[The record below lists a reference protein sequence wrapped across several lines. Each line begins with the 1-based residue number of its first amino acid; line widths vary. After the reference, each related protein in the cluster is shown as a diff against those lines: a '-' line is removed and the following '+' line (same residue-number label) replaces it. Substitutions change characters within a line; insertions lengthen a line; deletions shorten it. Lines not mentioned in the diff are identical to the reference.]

1 MTADPEIMV
10 ADSRAA
16 APAIAAQP
24 SSALVGPEPPRVS
37 AWREFLTRWTPEYA
51 SHAKIVNGSIIL
63 LIGSIVVSLA
73 NFGYNIGVARMLG
86 PSDFSHAAAAVTIL
100 MLISAI
106 TLAFQLVCTKLIA
119 RAEAV
124 EAKAAVFQHLMK
136 RAWIIGVGLGVF
148 MLLTDSVLT
157 AYLRLSSPWIIILLA
172 VGLTIYVPLGVKRG
186 GLQGT
191 CRFRGLAVNMG
202 AEAITKFAGAL
213 VLIVMGFGVL
223 GAVAAISASVILA
236 FWLPDK
242 ATELRGPAI
251 AGPAGHVG
259 EGRQAIVFFVGQVII
274 SNIDILM
281 VKHFFS
287 PDNAG
292 LYAAI
297 ALVGR
302 LLYFAAWSVVS
313 AMFPV
318 SAENKEDNHS
328 GSLLAV
334 PLLLVM
340 AMSAIFVALLAYFPT
355 LVFQSLFG
363 AHFHSAVGD
372 LNLLLSMNAAAT
384 GVYAIAVVLITYE
397 MSRSIANTG
406 WLQLVVSGLIVLGIT
421 WFHSTL
427 LEVIVVQ
434 QVLRVVLLIAVA
446 LPFVKVWATAGG
458 GVHEEATARY

>member
-1 MTADPEIMV
+1 MSANDTMV
-10 ADSRAA
+10 A
-16 APAIAAQP
+16 APASAAATP
-24 SSALVGPEPPRVS
+24 APRSVK
-37 AWREFLTRWTPEYA
+37 REFLARWVPEYA
-51 SHAKIVNGSIIL
+51 SHARILNGSIIL
-63 LIGSIVVSLA
+63 LVGSIVVSLA

-119 RAEAV
+119 RAETV
-124 EAKAAVFQHLMK
+124 EAKAAVYQHLRK
-136 RAWIIGVGLGVF
+136 RAWVIGVGLGVF
-148 MLLTDSVLT
+148 MLLTAGVLT
-157 AYLRLSSPWIIILLA
+157 TYLRLSSPWVIILLA

-191 CRFRGLAVNMG
+191 CRFRGLAWNMA
-202 AEAITKFAGAL
+202 AEAIIKFAGAL
-213 VLIVMGFGVL
+213 VLIAMGFGVL
-223 GAVAAISASVILA
+223 GAVAAISASVIFA
-236 FWLPDK
+236 FALPDQ
-242 ATELRGPAI
+242 ARELRGPAV
-251 AGPAGHVG
+251 AGTSEHVG

-281 VKHFFS
+281 VKHFFR
-287 PDNAG
+287 PEDAG

-302 LLYFAAWSVVS
+302 LLYFGAWSVVS

-318 SAENKEDNHS
+318 SAEKKEPGSS
-328 GSLLAV
+328 GSLLAL
-334 PLLLVM
+334 PLLLVT
-340 AMSAIFVALLAYFPT
+340 AMSVVFVLVLALFPT

-363 AHFHSAVGD
+363 SHFHSAVGD

-397 MSRSIANTG
+397 MSRCIANTG

-421 WFHSTL
+421 MFHSTL

-434 QVLRVVLLIAVA
+434 QVLRIVLLIAVA
-446 LPFVKVWATAGG
+446 LPFVKLWATAGG
-458 GVHEEATARY
+458 GVHAEATARY

>member
-1 MTADPEIMV
+1 MSVTPDITVET
-10 ADSRAA
+10 
-16 APAIAAQP
+16 PA
-24 SSALVGPEPPRVS
+24 RTS
-37 AWREFLTRWTPEYA
+37 AWRELLARYTPEY
-51 SHAKIVNGSIIL
+51 STHAKILNGSIIL
-63 LIGSIVVSLA
+63 LIGSIAVSLA

-119 RAEAV
+119 KADAV
-124 EAKAAVFQHLMK
+124 EAKAAVYQHLMK
-136 RAWIIGVGLGVF
+136 RAWVIGVGLGIF
-148 MLLTDSVLT
+148 MLLTAGVLT
-157 AYLRLSSPWIIILLA
+157 TYLRLSSPWVIILLA
-172 VGLTIYVPLGVKRG
+172 IGLTIYVPLGVKRG

-191 CRFRGLAVNMG
+191 CRFRGLAWNM
-202 AEAITKFAGAL
+202 AIEAIVKFAGAL
-213 VLIVMGFGVL
+213 VLIAMGFGVL
-223 GAVAAISASVILA
+223 GAVAAISASVIFA
-236 FWLPDK
+236 FVLPDS
-242 ATELRGPAI
+242 ARELRGPAV
-251 AGPAGHVG
+251 AGASENVG
-259 EGRQAIVFFVGQVII
+259 EGRQAIVFFIGQVII

-287 PDNAG
+287 PNDAG

-302 LLYFAAWSVVS
+302 LLYFGSWSVVS

-318 SAENKEDNHS
+318 SAEKKEANGS
-328 GSLLAV
+328 GTLLAV
-334 PLLLVM
+334 PLLLVT
-340 AMSAIFVALLAYFPT
+340 AMSVVFVLLLAAFPK

-363 AHFHSAVGD
+363 AHFQSDIGG

-397 MSRSIANTG
+397 MSRRIANTG
-406 WLQLVVSGLIVLGIT
+406 WLQLVVSGLIVLGIS

>member
-1 MTADPEIMV
+1 MSVEPDIMV
-10 ADSRAA
+10 VSAPRA
-16 APAIAAQP
+16 
-24 SSALVGPEPPRVS
+24 R
-37 AWREFLTRWTPEYA
+37 AWREFLTRWAPQYA
-51 SHAKIVNGSIIL
+51 SHAKILNGSIIL
-63 LIGSIVVSLA
+63 LIGSFIVSLA

-106 TLAFQLVCTKLIA
+106 TLAFQLVCTKLVA
-119 RAEAV
+119 RAATI
-124 EAKAAVFQHLMK
+124 EAKAAVYQHL
-136 RAWIIGVGLGVF
+136 RRRSWVIGVGLGVF
-148 MLLTDSVLT
+148 MVLAAGILTS
-157 AYLRLSSPWIIILLA
+157 YLRLSSPWIIILLA
-172 VGLTIYVPLGVKRG
+172 IGLTIYVPLGVKRG

-202 AEAITKFAGAL
+202 AEAVTKFIGAL
-213 VLIVMGFGVL
+213 ILIAMGFGVL

-236 FWLPDK
+236 FCLPDK
-242 ATELRGPAI
+242 ASELRGPAV
-251 AGPAGHVG
+251 AGPAEHMG

-281 VKHFFS
+281 VKHFFR
-287 PDNAG
+287 PDDAG

-318 SAENKEDNHS
+318 SAERKENSNS
-328 GSLLAV
+328 GALLAV
-334 PLLLVM
+334 PLLLVT
-340 AMSAIFVALLAYFPT
+340 AMSTVFVLLLAAFPK

-397 MSRSIANTG
+397 MSQRIANTG

-434 QVLRVVLLIAVA
+434 QVLRVLLLIAVA
-446 LPFVKVWATAGG
+446 LPFIKVWATAFGR
-458 GVHEEATARY
+458 VHEEVAARY

>member
-1 MTADPEIMV
+1 MSANPDTLV
-10 ADSRAA
+10 AEPHPDAPTTGAVGTEEPSRT
-16 APAIAAQP
+16 
-24 SSALVGPEPPRVS
+24 R
-37 AWREFLTRWTPEYA
+37 AWREFLTRWMPEYA
-51 SHAKIVNGSIIL
+51 THAKILNGSIIL
-63 LIGSIVVSLA
+63 LIGSFVVSLA

-136 RAWIIGVGLGVF
+136 RAWVIGIF
-148 MLLTDSVLT
+148 MLLAASLLT
-157 AYLRLSSPWIIILLA
+157 SYLRLSSPWIIILLA
-172 VGLTIYVPLGVKRG
+172 IGLTIYVPLGVKRG

-191 CRFRGLAVNMG
+191 CRFRGLAWNMA

-213 VLIVMGFGVL
+213 VLIAMGFGVL

-236 FWLPDK
+236 FSLPDR
-242 ATELRGPAI
+242 ARELRGPAI

-281 VKHFFS
+281 VKHFFR
-287 PDNAG
+287 PDDAG

-302 LLYFAAWSVVS
+302 LLYFAGWSVVS

-318 SAENKEDNHS
+318 SAEKKEASNS

-334 PLLLVM
+334 PLLLVTG
-340 AMSAIFVALLAYFPT
+340 MSVVFVALLAAFPT

>member
-1 MTADPEIMV
+1 MTAHPEMVV
-10 ADSRAA
+10 AD
-16 APAIAAQP
+16 
-24 SSALVGPEPPRVS
+24 PPRVS
-37 AWREFLTRWTPEYA
+37 AWREFLARWTPQYA
-51 SHAKIVNGSIIL
+51 THAKILNGSIVL
-63 LIGSIVVSLA
+63 LIGSVFVSLA

-100 MLISAI
+100 MLISAV

-119 RAEAV
+119 RAETV
-124 EAKAAVFQHLMK
+124 VAKAAVYQHLMK
-136 RAWIIGVGLGVF
+136 RAWIIGFGLGVF
-148 MLLTDSVLT
+148 MLLTNTVLAT
-157 AYLRLSSPWIIILLA
+157 YLRLSSPWIIILLA
-172 VGLTIYVPLGVKRG
+172 IGLTIYVPLGVKRG

-191 CRFRGLAVNMG
+191 CRFRGLAWNMA
-202 AEAITKFAGAL
+202 AEAIAKFVGAL
-213 VLIVMGFGVL
+213 VLIAMGFGVL

-236 FWLPDK
+236 FWLPDR
-242 ATELRGPAI
+242 AAELRGPAVP
-251 AGPAGHVG
+251 GRSEHMG

-287 PDNAG
+287 PDDAG

-302 LLYFAAWSVVS
+302 LLYFAAWSVIS

-318 SAENKEDNHS
+318 SAESKENSTS

-334 PLLLVM
+334 PLLLVT
-340 AMSAIFVALLAYFPT
+340 AMSAAFVLLLAAFPT

-397 MSRSIANTG
+397 MSRRIANTG

-434 QVLRVVLLIAVA
+434 QVLRVLLLVAVA

-458 GVHEEATARY
+458 RLHEEVTARY

>member
-1 MTADPEIMV
+1 MSVNPDTLLAD
-10 ADSRAA
+10 
-16 APAIAAQP
+16 APQTHAG
-24 SSALVGPEPPRVS
+24 S
-37 AWREFLTRWTPEYA
+37 EFLARWMPQYA
-51 SHAKIVNGSIIL
+51 SHAKILNGSIIL

-73 NFGYNIGVARMLG
+73 NFGYNIGVARLLG

-124 EAKAAVFQHLMK
+124 TAKAAVYQHL
-136 RAWIIGVGLGVF
+136 RRRSWVIGVGLGIF
-148 MLLTDSVLT
+148 MLLTARVLT
-157 AYLRLSSPWIIILLA
+157 TYLRLSSPWIMILLA
-172 VGLTIYVPLGVKRG
+172 IGLTIYVPLGVKRG

-191 CRFRGLAVNMG
+191 CRFRGLAWNMA

-213 VLIVMGFGVL
+213 VLIAMGFGVL

-236 FWLPDK
+236 YCLPDS
-242 ATELRGPAI
+242 ASELRGPAVE
-251 AGPAGHVG
+251 GPAGHVG
-259 EGRQAIVFFVGQVII
+259 EGRQAIVFFIGQVII

-281 VKHFFS
+281 VKHFFR
-287 PDNAG
+287 PDDAG

-302 LLYFAAWSVVS
+302 LLYFASWSVVS

-318 SAENKEDNHS
+318 SAEHRESGHS

-334 PLLLVM
+334 PLLLVT
-340 AMSAIFVALLAYFPT
+340 AMSVVFVLLLAAFPT

-372 LNLLLSMNAAAT
+372 MNLLLSMNAAAT

-397 MSRSIANTG
+397 MSRCIANTG
-406 WLQLVVSGLIVLGIT
+406 WLQLVVSGLIVLGIS

-434 QVLRVVLLIAVA
+434 QVLRIVLLIAVA
-446 LPFVKVWATAGG
+446 LPFLKVWATTGG
-458 GVHEEATARY
+458 RVHEEATARY

>member
-1 MTADPEIMV
+1 MSLNSDTLV
-10 ADSRAA
+10 AE
-16 APAIAAQP
+16 APQTHAR
-24 SSALVGPEPPRVS
+24 S
-37 AWREFLTRWTPEYA
+37 EFLARWMPEYA
-51 SHAKIVNGSIIL
+51 SHAKILNGSIIL
-63 LIGSIVVSLA
+63 LIGSVVVSLA

-119 RAEAV
+119 RADAV
-124 EAKAAVFQHLMK
+124 EAKAAVYQHLRR
-136 RAWIIGVGLGVF
+136 RAWVIGVGLGIF
-148 MLLTDSVLT
+148 MLLTTGLLT
-157 AYLRLSSPWIIILLA
+157 SYLRLSSPWIMILLA
-172 VGLTIYVPLGVKRG
+172 IGLTIYVPLGVKRG

-191 CRFRGLAVNMG
+191 CRFSGLAWNMA
-202 AEAITKFAGAL
+202 AEAITKFGGAL
-213 VLIVMGFGVL
+213 VLIAMGFGVL
-223 GAVAAISASVILA
+223 GAVAAISASVIVA
-236 FWLPDK
+236 YWLPDRAK
-242 ATELRGPAI
+242 ELRGTAV

-259 EGRQAIVFFVGQVII
+259 EGRQAIVFFIGQVII

-281 VKHFFS
+281 VKHFFR
-287 PDNAG
+287 PDDAG

-302 LLYFAAWSVVS
+302 LLYFGAWSVVS

-318 SAENKEDNHS
+318 SAERRENSHS
-328 GSLLAV
+328 GSLLAI
-334 PLLLVM
+334 PLLLVT
-340 AMSAIFVALLAYFPT
+340 AMSVAFVLLLAAFPT

-363 AHFHSAVGD
+363 AHFHTAVGD

-406 WLQLVVSGLIVLGIT
+406 WLQLVVSGLIVLGIS